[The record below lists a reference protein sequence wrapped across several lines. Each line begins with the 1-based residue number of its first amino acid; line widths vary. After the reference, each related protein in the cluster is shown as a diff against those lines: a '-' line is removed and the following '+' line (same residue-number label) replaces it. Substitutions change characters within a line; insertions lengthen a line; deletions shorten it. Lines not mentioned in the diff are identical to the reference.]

1 MLLKVLE
8 KNHFHKKALG
18 IGNILMFITKYF
30 SADGNYEVTIMT
42 KAILHYTGR
51 VKWNPPAIYKSYCG
65 IDVEYFPFDEQE
77 CMMKFGSWTYDGFM
91 VCSTEFIINA
101 NELQSF
107 VVLVGLASHEPASDQ
122 QQHRRGDGPEGLLHL
137 NRVGCYGGSSSEK

>member
-1 MLLKVLE
+1 MRQSDFQSSSV
-8 KNHFHKKALG
+8 
-18 IGNILMFITKYF
+18 ILFIIIICF

-51 VKWNPPAIYKSYCG
+51 VRWNPPAIYKSYCG

-91 VCSTEFIINA
+91 VSIL
-101 NELQSF
+101 LQIWKC
-107 VVLVGLASHEPASDQ
+107 H
-122 QQHRRGDGPEGLLHL
+122 HL
-137 NRVGCYGGSSSEK
+137 IHFSWISVT